1 MSDREIMNAKQGI
14 PMWWKPGIAFLKE
27 DWVNHKDLKQFYY
40 KKSTER
46 NCSWLR
52 RRRVQGSPAVL
63 ARRRAPCGAP
73 PRDATSTTKPALPA
87 VGPPGPQWSAEVEA
101 G

>member
-14 PMWWKPGIAFLKE
+14 PMWWKPGITFLKE

-46 NCSWLR
+46 NCSCE
-52 RRRVQGSPAVL
+52 SPKLVEL
-63 ARRRAPCGAP
+63 WEHDSCIRGRI
-73 PRDATSTTKPALPA
+73 DTTVIDKCN
-87 VGPPGPQWSAEVEA
+87 EVKSFSIIR
-101 G
+101 

>member
-46 NCSWLR
+46 NCS
-52 RRRVQGSPAVL
+52 
-63 ARRRAPCGAP
+63 
-73 PRDATSTTKPALPA
+73 
-87 VGPPGPQWSAEVEA
+87 
-101 G
+101 

>member
-14 PMWWKPGIAFLKE
+14 PMWWKPGITFLKE

-46 NCSWLR
+46 NCSCE
-52 RRRVQGSPAVL
+52 SPKLVEL
-63 ARRRAPCGAP
+63 WEHDSCIRGRI
-73 PRDATSTTKPALPA
+73 DTTSL
-87 VGPPGPQWSAEVEA
+87 
-101 G
+101 